1 MTDFQKSNKIGRL
14 LICLVVLLLPILLC
28 FCASG
33 EESVTE
39 IKSAIIK
46 NDRNKVKIEVTLSD
60 EDFSEQKGS
69 ELCLVSLDSSSQ
81 TDGVAVVAKA
91 KAKKKMSFTLKL
103 DKLDEDFLS
112 SALALATRTVDEL
125 TGKESFALIT
135 APKYVEN
142 TAIVATKNN
151 APIQSGEIK
160 GFSGIDALDA
170 SAVGASN
177 LLIEVNINEF
187 MLPSYKT
194 GAINYVFDGNSYYF
208 DGEKLEALD
217 KQIREA
223 NLLSQR
229 VYLRTVI
236 AKTEDEGIFDKL
248 SFGGAPKSAEGLI
261 INHSSPEALTHLRAF
276 YTFFGARY
284 NNNDMLVTDYIIG
297 KEVNRYAKN
306 CYAPSAEDFE
316 QSYFV
321 WLCTAGN
328 VLLEQNR
335 NVKIYVSVD
344 NRLRT
349 DDSDAIGAKVF
360 LQKLSTNVKS
370 SGGIPFDI
378 AISLGNGK
386 DIGDI
391 LAGANKDISLVNAN
405 SFALV
410 SELLSSEEMLIDG
423 KERGVIIDSLHLPVT
438 MTEQNRATYYAYTYY
453 KAAEAGFD
461 AFFFTADE
469 NGGIMNAEGERRDLF
484 YVAYM
489 CGSSYYQQVYD
500 YLGRLQGG
508 SIPKLIDYVFT
519 SADLEDEIPDKISNA
534 ATRNKRAFPADISA
548 FEPIGSTYD
557 TRLSSEGGKTTLTL
571 SSDISLGSG
580 GAVIGNISAKG
591 IIEAGYIGIDMYC
604 ADVCDI
610 ELIITAEGKEG
621 RVSYIGKARV
631 GSVEKT
637 YYFNITELTDHL
649 KPADTL
655 TLSLIVPE
663 DAEYTTDALTVT
675 DIALYGNSGNGS
687 STVITVIL
695 VALGTLAI
703 CGLLFLLTKRRSNRL
718 RRRSA
723 LDES

>member
-1 MTDFQKSNKIGRL
+1 MTDFLKSNKIGRL
-14 LICLVVLLLPILLC
+14 LICFAVLLLPILLC
-28 FCASG
+28 FCSSG
-33 EESVTE
+33 EERVTE
-39 IKSAIIK
+39 IKSAVIK
-46 NDRNKVKIEVTLSD
+46 NDRNKVKIEATLSE
-60 EDFSEQKGS
+60 EDFSEHKGS
-69 ELCLVSLDSSSQ
+69 ELYLVSLDSSSQ
-81 TDGVAVVAKA
+81 AEGVEVVAKA

-125 TGKESFALIT
+125 TGKESFALVT

-142 TAIVATKNN
+142 TSIVATKNN

-223 NLLSQR
+223 KMLSQR

-236 AKTEDEGIFDKL
+236 AKIDGEGVFDEL
-248 SFGGAPKSAEGLI
+248 CFGNSPKSAEGLI
-261 INHSSPEALTHLRAF
+261 IDHSSSEALTRLRAF
-276 YTFFGARY
+276 YAFFGERY
-284 NNNDMLVTDYIIG
+284 NNEDMLVTDYIIG
-297 KEVNRYAKN
+297 KEVNKYAEN

-316 QSYFV
+316 QSYFF

-328 VLLEQNR
+328 ALLEQNR
-335 NVKIYVSVD
+335 NIKIYVSVD

-349 DDSDAIGAKVF
+349 DDGDALGAKVF
-360 LQKLSTNVKS
+360 LQKLSTNVKAAGS
-370 SGGIPFDI
+370 IPFDI
-378 AISLGNGK
+378 AISLGKGE

-391 LAGANKDISLVNAN
+391 LAGSNKDISVVNAN
-405 SFALV
+405 SFALI
-410 SELLSSEEMLIDG
+410 SELLSSEEMLVDG
-423 KERGVIIDSLHLPVT
+423 KERGVIIDSLCLPVT

-461 AFFFTADE
+461 AFFFTANE

-484 YVAYM
+484 YVVYM

-508 SIPKLIDYVFT
+508 SIPKLADYIFT
-519 SADLEDEIPDKISNA
+519 SADLEEEIPDKISDA
-534 ATRNKRAFPADISA
+534 ATRNKRNFPTEISA
-548 FEPIGSTYD
+548 FAPIGSTYD
-557 TRLSSEGGKTTLTL
+557 TKLSSADGKTTLTL

-580 GAVIGNISAKG
+580 GVVIENVSAKG
-591 IIEAGYIGIDMYC
+591 VIEAGYIGIDMYC
-604 ADVCDI
+604 KDVCDVEI
-610 ELIITAEGKEG
+610 IITTEGKDG
-621 RVSYIGKARV
+621 RASYTGRARV
-631 GSVEKT
+631 GSVETT
-637 YYFNITELTDHL
+637 YYFNITELTENITL
-649 KPADTL
+649 ADTL
-655 TLSLIVPE
+655 TLSIIIP
-663 DAEYTTDALTVT
+663 DGAEYTTDTLIVG
-675 DIALYGNSGNGS
+675 DIALYGNSGNGHA
-687 STVITVIL
+687 TVITVII
-695 VALGTLAI
+695 VAIGTLAV
-703 CGLLFLLTKRRSNRL
+703 CGLLFLLTKKRSNHL
-718 RRRSA
+718 RRTRRD
-723 LDES
+723 DES